1 MLNHKRYMV
10 DVFEDIKVGQTDE
23 FVHKITE
30 KDINEFC
37 ELTGDDNPLHMDET
51 YAAGT
56 NFKERVVHGM
66 LTASFIS
73 TMIGTRL
80 PGKGSLWYEQHIKFI
95 APVRIGDE
103 IRIWAKVLHKSES
116 QRIIVLQTMI
126 YNQCDKIVIEGEAK
140 VKVPEK
146 SKQESEKSVNILD
159 NMSRSRGSIIIS
171 GASSGIGAA
180 TAINLAKKGYA
191 IVINYRNNEKAAF
204 DVVKKIESFGGR
216 ALPIKADITNREEVD
231 LMLSA
236 TLSKY
241 CIIDGI
247 VNNASAPISYR
258 SFEEI
263 SWDDFQLHLNVQI
276 KGSFNLCKAVMPHFI
291 ENKKGSIV
299 NISSIYADNV
309 PPVKMMDYSLAKS
322 ALVSFTRSLAVEHG
336 PLGIRVNCVSPGMTN
351 TDMIA
356 DIPEK
361 AKMIAKMTTPLRQ
374 LAQPEDIANTI
385 SFLISDDSKHITGE
399 TIRVCGGHVMI

>member
-1 MLNHKRYMV
+1 MI
-10 DVFEDIKVGQTDE
+10 DVFESIKLGQTDE
-23 FVHKITE
+23 FIHKITE
-30 KDINEFC
+30 KDISEFSK
-37 ELTGDDNPLHMDET
+37 LTGDNNPLHMDEN
-51 YAAGT
+51 YAKGT

-80 PGKGSLWYEQHIKFI
+80 PGKGSLWYEQHIKFLV
-95 APVRIGDE
+95 PVRIGDE

-116 QRIIVLQTMI
+116 QRIIVLQTMV
-126 YNQCDKIVIEGEAK
+126 YNQLDKIVIEGEAK
-140 VKVPEK
+140 VKVLEK
-146 SKQESEKSVNILD
+146 NKQQNVINKLENMENMENSK
-159 NMSRSRGSIIIS
+159 GSIIIS
-171 GASSGIGAA
+171 GASGGIGAA
-180 TAINLAKKGYA
+180 TAIKLAMKGYA
-191 IVINYRNNEKAAF
+191 IIVNYHNNENRAI
-204 DVVKKIESFGGR
+204 DVVEEIENFGGR
-216 ALPIKADITNREEVD
+216 AIHIKADITSMEEVR
-231 LMLSA
+231 LMVSIALQKFG
-236 TLSKY
+236 T
-241 CIIDGI
+241 IDGL

-276 KGSFNLCKAVMPHFI
+276 KGSLNICKAVMPHFI

-309 PPVKMMDYSLAKS
+309 PPVKMMHYSLSKS

-356 DIPEK
+356 DIPDK
-361 AKMIAKMTTPLRQ
+361 AKMVARMTTPLRQ
-374 LAQPEDIANTI
+374 LAQPNDIADTI
-385 SFLISDDSKHITGE
+385 SFLISDNSKHISGE
-399 TIRVCGGHVMI
+399 TIRVCGGQVMI